1 MDIVYAQINF
11 SSKVATKQKTEK
23 KPGDD
28 VTYADVHIART
39 QTEGLQS
46 KTIHGGFAPEL
57 EQTYSDIGTVG
68 QDIPKIGTGRSW
80 DSSPTC
86 AESRRRTGRL
96 CLISLLAVLCC
107 LAVALP
113 ITLLTSLQSHAGSRS
128 LSLQAT
134 GTRQG
139 TPRTGHQSIT
149 GHTQAQTHT
158 HTRTTFPRSQL
169 IHRHERGNWSTR
181 SKHIPGLEL
190 KPWHQSCENFTSGV
204 LPPNDRAWIGLT
216 DQEEKGRWR
225 WVNNKALQENQ
236 KYWQPN
242 QPDNFKGKDSLEA
255 EHCVVMYKGTNLQNW
270 NDAYCSANRTRLCE
284 RPAVDL
290 NA

>member
-80 DSSPTC
+80 G
-86 AESRRRTGRL
+86 ES
-96 CLISLLAVLCC
+96 
-107 LAVALP
+107 
-113 ITLLTSLQSHAGSRS
+113 
-128 LSLQAT
+128 
-134 GTRQG
+134 
-139 TPRTGHQSIT
+139 
-149 GHTQAQTHT
+149 
-158 HTRTTFPRSQL
+158 
-169 IHRHERGNWSTR
+169 NY
-181 SKHIPGLEL
+181 
-190 KPWHQSCENFTSGV
+190 SCEEPWRLFKDKCYFLSEDKMNWNRSRDNCTSMHSHLVVIDSQEEQNFTSGV

>member
-113 ITLLTSLQSHAGSRS
+113 ITLLTSRES
-128 LSLQAT
+128 
-134 GTRQG
+134 
-139 TPRTGHQSIT
+139 
-149 GHTQAQTHT
+149 
-158 HTRTTFPRSQL
+158 
-169 IHRHERGNWSTR
+169 NY
-181 SKHIPGLEL
+181 
-190 KPWHQSCENFTSGV
+190 SCEEPWRLFKDKCYFLSEDKMNWNRSRDNCTSMHSHLVVIDSQEEQNFTSGV